1 MGVSQQIR
9 LVRTGPGT
17 SDMQTVY
24 GWILFRPEALS
35 LKGLGT
41 LTTLDSY
48 TFAMVSSKPL
58 RFPCATPPHASSLGC
73 EQIVLEVM
81 FSKCSASYLQQL
93 KRDLLV
99 EAVWC

>member
-1 MGVSQQIR
+1 MSPWLGKFGR
-9 LVRTGPGT
+9 GACRGL
-17 SDMQTVY
+17 D
-24 GWILFRPEALS
+24 WNLFRPEALG

-41 LTTLDSY
+41 LVTFGSAFFALVSYKPIRSPSSTL
-48 TFAMVSSKPL
+48 P
-58 RFPCATPPHASSLGC
+58 RASFLSC
-73 EQIVLEVM
+73 EQVSLEVA